1 MKKSVVTIYLGA
13 DDPIGQRI
21 QASVVG
27 LDRTKSI
34 ACAVPTLVLP
44 SSSIVL
50 HIAPKGLC

>member
-13 DDPIGQRI
+13 DDPIGQTI

-44 SSSIVL
+44 SSSIVF